1 MGHVLVTNFLKELME
16 LNFVCDC
23 RFLQITEVFFELS
36 DLRQYF
42 FFYKRVKLLAFLQ
55 AIYHSHLL
63 PRTILLKNFTH

>member
-42 FFYKRVKLLAFLQ
+42 FFIKE
-55 AIYHSHLL
+55 
-63 PRTILLKNFTH
+63 